1 MKNLLHS
8 SLVVASIV
16 ASQSASAARA
26 PEAEP
31 LSAATPMSSI
41 EDRHLEALLYDEELS
56 APRRQM
62 RDEESVHGRRKTTK
76 SGKVH
81 RAAHRSDE
89 RTAYK
94 GA

>member
-16 ASQSASAARA
+16 ASQPASATRS

-31 LSAATPMSSI
+31 LKDVAALSSLA
-41 EDRHLEALLYDEELS
+41 DRHLEALLYDEEFG

-62 RDEESVHGRRKTTK
+62 RDDEPVHGRRKLSK

-81 RAAHRSDE
+81 RAARRSDE